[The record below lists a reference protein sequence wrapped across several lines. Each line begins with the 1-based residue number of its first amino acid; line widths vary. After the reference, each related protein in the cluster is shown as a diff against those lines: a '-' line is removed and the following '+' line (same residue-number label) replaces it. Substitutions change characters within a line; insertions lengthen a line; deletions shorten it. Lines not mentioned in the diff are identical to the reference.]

1 MADFK
6 RLGYFVQIAELG
18 SLTRTAQRLR
28 IAQPSLS
35 RQMRILEEEL
45 GVTLFTRGHRGMH
58 LTEAGEVLRNRIAG
72 PLRQIGHALYEVR
85 SLPTET
91 TGAVSFGMPPT
102 FVSVLAPELAARVAK
117 DAPGVS
123 LHIVEGYSGHL
134 LEWLKRGELDAA
146 ILYGPTP
153 AGVNATRLLDDELV
167 LVGSAS
173 SLPRCDTIP
182 FRELADIPLV
192 LPSHTHGLRMA
203 VDSAAAKSRTQLTIA
218 FQADSFQLMREL
230 VETRQLCTIL
240 PPSAVRRLVGSGAV
254 ASVQLVDPTPRR
266 QVYVAM
272 QSGAQSPRAVIEV
285 ERFLREEVA
294 RLIEQGVFSNASV
307 AEASQL

>member
-18 SLTRTAQRLR
+18 SLTRTAERLR

-45 GVTLFTRGHRGMH
+45 GVTLFTRGHRGMQ
-58 LTEAGEVLRNRIAG
+58 LTETGEALRDRIAG

-91 TGAVSFGMPPT
+91 VGSVSFGMPPT
-102 FVSVLAPELAARVAK
+102 FVSVLAPDLAARLK
-117 DAPGVS
+117 KEAPGIS

-134 LEWLKRGELDAA
+134 LEWLRRGELDAA

-153 AGVNATRLLDDELV
+153 AGVNATRLLNDELV
-167 LVGSAS
+167 LVGQGNV
-173 SLPRCDTIP
+173 LLQRGELR
-182 FRELADIPLV
+182 FRELGGVPLV
-192 LPSHTHGLRMA
+192 LPSQTHGLRIA
-203 VDSAAAKSRTQLTIA
+203 VDSAAAKSRTQLTVEIE
-218 FQADSFQLMREL
+218 ADSFQLMMNL
-230 VETRQLCTIL
+230 VHRGDLCTIL
-240 PPSAVRRLVGSGAV
+240 PPAAVFREVTSGRLKTARI
-254 ASVQLVDPTPRR
+254 VDPTPRR
-266 QVYVAM
+266 QNFVAM

-285 ERFLREEVA
+285 ERWLRSEVA
-294 RLIEQGVFSNASV
+294 RLVGEGVFAG
-307 AEASQL
+307 AHGTDEM

>member
-45 GVTLFTRGHRGMH
+45 GVTLFTRGHRGMQ
-58 LTEAGEVLRNRIAG
+58 LTETGEVLRNRIAG

-91 TGAVSFGMPPT
+91 MGAVSFGMPPT
-102 FVSVLAPELAARVAK
+102 FVSVLAPDVAARVAK
-117 DAPGVS
+117 ESPGVS

-153 AGVNATRLLDDELV
+153 AGVNATRLLEDELV
-167 LVGSAS
+167 LVGGAS
-173 SLPRCDTIP
+173 TLPESDTIS
-182 FRELADIPLV
+182 FRELANIPLV
-192 LPSHTHGLRMA
+192 LPSQTHGLRIA
-203 VDSAAAKSRTQLTIA
+203 VESAAAKSRTQLTIA

-230 VETRQLCTIL
+230 VEKGQLCTIL
-240 PPSAVRRLVGSGAV
+240 PPSAVHRLTASGTLGCV
-254 ASVQLVDPTPRR
+254 RIVDPTPRR
-266 QVYVAM
+266 QIYLAM

-294 RLIEQGVFSNASV
+294 RLIDDGVFCNARA
-307 AEASQL
+307 AEL